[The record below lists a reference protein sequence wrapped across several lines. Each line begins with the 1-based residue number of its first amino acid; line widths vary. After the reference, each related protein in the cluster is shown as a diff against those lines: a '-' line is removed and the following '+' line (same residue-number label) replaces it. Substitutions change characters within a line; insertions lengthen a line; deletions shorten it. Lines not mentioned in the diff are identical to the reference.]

1 MPSRK
6 TTEQSSLSY
15 TDPSL
20 WNKVSPRISEK
31 DLQDKYFS
39 AQFEETLPFRTNNFE
54 LTLNLSLSIILR
66 FFTIAVVDYY
76 YYSGYYIQYQ
86 YLPFF
91 EDYFINYFYHYHYF
105 HYLYHNIIINTSTF
119 ILDNIINLFGS
130 FLSPLSFLF
139 KYYILSFILYFWGFF
154 FYMGDNNENRATA
167 ACFVLSLPHFYFR
180 SKLEILYRY
189 WYYNFIACKFLARN
203 SPLYCVR
210 GENKLTCLRT
220 YQRVKRSWTIC
231 NCLFFFLNPFFC
243 N

>member
-1 MPSRK
+1 MLLFIIIITLVIIFSINTCHFSK
-6 TTEQSSLSY
+6 IISL
-15 TDPSL
+15 
-20 WNKVSPRISEK
+20 
-31 DLQDKYFS
+31 
-39 AQFEETLPFRTNNFE
+39 
-54 LTLNLSLSIILR
+54 II
-66 FFTIAVVDYY
+66 
-76 YYSGYYIQYQ
+76 
-86 YLPFF
+86 
-91 EDYFINYFYHYHYF
+91 FIIIIIFIICII
-105 HYLYHNIIINTSTF
+105 NIIINTSTF

-154 FYMGDNNENRATA
+154 FYMEDNNENRATA

-231 NCLFFFLNPFFC
+231 NCLSFFLNPFFC